1 VWRAAAAGQAAAG
14 KVIIRLV
21 DRLADTGSESV
32 VGVLPAQA
40 GCAVLPQVRIPF
52 TDLERLDLLVSDHLV
67 IDHLVSD
74 HLVIECDSEAHHRVA
89 NNDSGIF
96 GGMPVSDSSC

>member
-67 IDHLVSD
+67 SD

>member
-1 VWRAAAAGQAAAG
+1 MWRAAAAGQAAAG

-67 IDHLVSD
+67 SD
-74 HLVIECDSEAHHRVA
+74 HLVIECDSEEHHRVA

>member
-1 VWRAAAAGQAAAG
+1 VF
-14 KVIIRLV
+14 
-21 DRLADTGSESV
+21 
-32 VGVLPAQA
+32 GVLPAQA
-40 GCAVLPQVRIPF
+40 GCAALPQVRIPF
-52 TDLERLDLLVSDHLV
+52 TDLERLDLLVS
-67 IDHLVSD
+67 DHLVSD